1 MYTWNDFEDDRK
13 NGNTASALD
22 YLLQMHQASDSYR
35 IAKDA
40 DTYDRQ
46 MNSTISKFVKK
57 VRDFEGFEKED
68 TASAN
73 NRLCSNF
80 FRSLNV
86 ERNMYSLGNGVQ
98 FDSEEDIKEKLGKK
112 FDTKLKQAGYYALI
126 HGISF
131 LFWNVDHV
139 HVFKLTEFAPLWDEE
154 TGVLKAG
161 VRYWQIDVTKP
172 VYAVLYEE
180 DGYTKFRK
188 SDSTNGGT
196 GAFEVIEDKRA
207 YRVKYRMADVDSE
220 PEIIGE
226 ENYSSLPIIPLY
238 ASNLKQST
246 LIGMKGNIDA
256 YDLVNSGF
264 ANDMQDCSQIYW
276 ILNNAGGMDSQDL
289 QEFLE
294 RLKNNHIASMVDDE
308 VNTTPYTQ
316 EIPYQ
321 SRKEFK
327 EEIRNQIYEDFCGLD
342 VHTISAGATNDHIE
356 AGYQPMDNVADD
368 YEYQI
373 IEAVEQLTELVFGE
387 AYTPLFKR
395 NKISNQK
402 EQTDMI
408 IECANYLDDETIL
421 NHLPFL
427 TPDEVDGIIERK
439 EAEDYEQFK
448 DDSDTNL
455 DDSSDD
461 SNEDGLDIIT
471 E

>member
-22 YLLQMHQASDSYR
+22 YLLQMHQADKMFR

-40 DTYDRQ
+40 DTYDKQ

-57 VRDFEGFEKED
+57 VRNFEGYEEED
-68 TASAN
+68 TTSAN
-73 NRLCSNF
+73 NKLCSNF

-86 ERNMYSLGNGVQ
+86 ERNMYSLGNGIQ
-98 FDSEEDIKEKLGKK
+98 FTEDGVKEKLGKK
-112 FDTKLKQAGYYALI
+112 FDTRLKQAGYYALI

-154 TGVLKAG
+154 TGMLRAG
-161 VRYWQIDVTKP
+161 VRYWQIDTTKP

-196 GAFEVIEDKRA
+196 GAFEVVEDKKA

-226 ENYSSLPIIPLY
+226 ENYSSLPIIPVY
-238 ASNLKQST
+238 ASELKQST
-246 LIGMKGNIDA
+246 LVGMKGNIDA

-276 ILNNAGGMDSQDL
+276 ILNNAGGMDIQDL
-289 QEFLE
+289 QDFMN
-294 RLKNNHIASMVDDE
+294 RLKNNHIASMIDDE
-308 VNTTPYTQ
+308 VTAQPYTQ

-327 EEIRNQIYEDFCGLD
+327 EEIRNQIYEDFGGLD

-356 AGYQPMDNVADD
+356 AGYQPIDNVADD
-368 YEYQI
+368 YEFQI
-373 IEAVEQLTELVFGE
+373 IEAVEQLTTLVLGKP
-387 AYTPLFKR
+387 YTPLFKR
-395 NKISNQK
+395 NKVSNQK
-402 EQTDMI
+402 EQTEMI
-408 IECANYLDDETIL
+408 IECASYLDNETLL

-427 TPDEVDGIIERK
+427 SSDEVASIIERK
-439 EAEDYEQFK
+439 EAEEYEQFK
-448 DDSDTNL
+448 DDSDVDL
-455 DDSSDD
+455 DDSDDGSDE
-461 SNEDGLDIIT
+461 NGLDIIT

>member
-22 YLLQMHQASDSYR
+22 YLLQMHQADKMFR

-40 DTYDRQ
+40 DIYDRQ

-57 VRDFEGFEKED
+57 VRNFEGYEEED
-68 TASAN
+68 TTSAN
-73 NRLCSNF
+73 NKLCSNF

-86 ERNMYSLGNGVQ
+86 ERNMYSLGNGIQ
-98 FDSEEDIKEKLGKK
+98 FNEEGVKEKLGKK
-112 FDTKLKQAGYYALI
+112 FDTRLKQAGYYALI

-154 TGVLKAG
+154 TGTLRAG
-161 VRYWQIDVTKP
+161 VRYWQIDTTKP

-196 GAFEVIEDKRA
+196 GAFEVVEDKKA

-226 ENYSSLPIIPLY
+226 ENYSSLPIIPVY
-238 ASNLKQST
+238 ATELKQST
-246 LIGMKGNIDA
+246 LVGMKGNIDA
-256 YDLVNSGF
+256 YDLVNSGY

-289 QEFLE
+289 QDFMN
-294 RLKNNHIASMVDDE
+294 RLKNNHIASMIDDE
-308 VNTTPYTQ
+308 VTAQPYTQ

-327 EEIRNQIYEDFCGLD
+327 EEIRNQIYEDFGGLD

-373 IEAVEQLTELVFGE
+373 IEAVEQLTTLVFGE

-395 NKISNQK
+395 NKVSNQK
-402 EQTDMI
+402 EQTEMI
-408 IECANYLDDETIL
+408 IECASYLDNETVL

-427 TPDEVDGIIERK
+427 SSDEIGNILERK
-439 EAEDYEQFK
+439 EAEEYEQFK
-448 DDSDTNL
+448 DDSDTDL
-455 DDSSDD
+455 DDSIDD
-461 SNEDGLDIIT
+461 SDENGLDIIT